1 MFSSAAFTSARS
13 TRVVMFSFLA
23 IGSLV
28 ATPFLA
34 AENPH
39 DIQPIVLTNPEV
51 SYGAGATSIT
61 VHGMR
66 KGQADGPKDDKPLR
80 QLQNSAKGK
89 PGGGGGGGSSD
100 GALQSSAFTSSGSI
114 SKLRNFEGLG
124 NGFPN
129 FSVNSAP
136 PDTNGAVGATQFVQW
151 VNESFAVFDKAT
163 GNTVA
168 GPIAGNQL
176 YQALGS
182 THPCAVNN
190 DGDPIAQYDKVNNR
204 WILTQFSVTNGS
216 SVGYWQCIA
225 ISQTSDATGAYNVYA
240 FRQPNFNDY
249 PKFGVFNGTYFATY
263 NMFKGNTFAGGRL
276 CAYDAAAMRSGAAA
290 SEQCF
295 QLSSAYGGVLPADVD
310 GSTAPPTGANEYFLA
325 FGSNS
330 LLTWRFHVDFA
341 NSGNTSLTGPFTTS
355 VATFSEACG
364 GGTCIPQPSTTQQ
377 LDSLGDR
384 LMYRLSYRH
393 FADGHESLFVNH
405 SVAATSTYTGARW
418 YELRPSGNGTAGVT
432 VYQQSTYGPA
442 GGLSRWMGSIAADK
456 NGDIVLGYS
465 TSSSSSDPSI
475 SYSYRIPTDSFTGL
489 GSEQVLFTGHGAQ
502 QRSLNRWGDY
512 SAMTVDPVDDCTF
525 WYTNEYLAA
534 NGTFNWHTRIAS
546 FKLNGCH

>member
-1 MFSSAAFTSARS
+1 
-13 TRVVMFSFLA
+13 L
-23 IGSLV
+23 GSVTTL
-28 ATPFLA
+28 L
-34 AENPH
+34 
-39 DIQPIVLTNPEV
+39 
-51 SYGAGATSIT
+51 
-61 VHGMR
+61 
-66 KGQADGPKDDKPLR
+66 
-80 QLQNSAKGK
+80 
-89 PGGGGGGGSSD
+89 
-100 GALQSSAFTSSGSI
+100 
-114 SKLRNFEGLG
+114 NFEGLG

-151 VNESFAVFDKAT
+151 VNESFAVFNKST
-163 GNTVA
+163 GATVA

-525 WYTNEYLAA
+525 WYTNEYLTA